1 MADNVNPEA
10 KRIANE
16 KVRPAADALL
26 RIFYT
31 MKSLQSEYTG
41 QSWAALFPAGD
52 PTGEVIDG
60 ARQDGRHVVTNGD
73 ITDVFTALSGF
84 ITFMEATSS
93 QQLNRFLK
101 VSVNPEPR

>member
-16 KVRPAADALL
+16 KVRPLSDTLL
-26 RIFYT
+26 RIYFM
-31 MKSLQSEYTG
+31 MKSAQAEYAAQG
-41 QSWAALFPAGD
+41 WAALFPSGD

-60 ARQDGRHVVTNGD
+60 ARQDGRHLVTNAD
-73 ITDVFTALSGF
+73 VNDVFSALGAF
-84 ITFMEATSS
+84 IAFMEATSN